1 MRLASFGVR
10 LLRILQPTTHGEPR
24 SGASGLPSNQL
35 ASWPP
40 QGPSSRVSPSGG
52 GSGRASHRGHVDP
65 LDRVA
70 QGAGPA
76 ALVGG
81 REAVRVRGW
90 ARGGAG
96 VRRKA
101 SRGRQLV
108 RFTLE
113 CFATASGII
122 GVSEPTGRRP
132 DPRGRGRSAWG
143 SGMGGPGGV
152 VEDADLQGAAG
163 PVAHG
168 GSLSSERVSGARRVC
183 PAEHRAVVCAHPIA
197 GSLSTR
203 L

>member
-70 QGAGPA
+70 PGAGPA

-90 ARGGAG
+90 ARGGTG

-101 SRGRQLV
+101 SQGRQLA

-122 GVSEPTGRRP
+122 GVSEPTGRRSVGLGLENGRP
-132 DPRGRGRSAWG
+132 GWRGGGCGPSGRSG
-143 SGMGGPGGV
+143 TCGPRRQPVFREGFGGQTCLPG
-152 VEDADLQGAAG
+152 
-163 PVAHG
+163 
-168 GSLSSERVSGARRVC
+168 
-183 PAEHRAVVCAHPIA
+183 
-197 GSLSTR
+197 
-203 L
+203 